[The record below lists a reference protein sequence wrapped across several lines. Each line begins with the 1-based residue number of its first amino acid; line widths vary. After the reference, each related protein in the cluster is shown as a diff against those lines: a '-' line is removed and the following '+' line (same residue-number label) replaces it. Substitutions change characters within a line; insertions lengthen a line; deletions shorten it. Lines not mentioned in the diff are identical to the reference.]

1 MKLRRILETEE
12 HELYPFQEYS
22 YEIVFSHE
30 EQISLRSVVT
40 GTLKIDTLHV
50 KEGDRLSV
58 WYDINHRIKDNSVV
72 YEIRLNK
79 TRLLE
84 DGEFSIGDPE
94 DMNILEKDM
103 QLKLDALRGVLGE
116 NNFEKV
122 VQAYANLKRKI
133 NELQ

>member
-1 MKLRRILETEE
+1 MKLRQILEAEE
-12 HELYPFQEYS
+12 HELYSSNEYS

-30 EQISLRSVVT
+30 EEIPLRSMVT
-40 GTLKIDTLHV
+40 GSLKFDTVYV
-50 KEGDRLSV
+50 KEGDTLSV

-94 DMNILEKDM
+94 DMSLLEKDM
-103 QLKLDALRGVLGE
+103 QLKLDAFRGVLRE

-122 VQAYANLKRKI
+122 TQAYANLKRKI